1 MVLRFRYHPCKDIKD
16 DRFILKNSQLQIDF
30 EIVDS
35 SLLQQK
41 GGEFILEL
49 WNQFDGKKEQ
59 KSFKQVLNN
68 KNAILTTK
76 IVNEVN
82 INYIKIR

>member
-1 MVLRFRYHPCKDIKD
+1 M
-16 DRFILKNSQLQIDF
+16 
-30 EIVDS
+30 
-35 SLLQQK
+35 
-41 GGEFILEL
+41 
-49 WNQFDGKKEQ
+49 NQFDGKKEQ

-82 INYIKIR
+82 INYIKIRYVPNNERKTLIAIKFDDHCHNKGTYFFKLIIGDLVMMILKKHL